1 MLYIASKMEQQ
12 VFCVRVEGFTL
23 PKNVKRKWE
32 QGREAASVRNATLEN
47 LEIKLQA
54 AEQRREVS
62 ILRKGT
68 RLECFCIC
76 DSNGAEEVTIARVLE
91 TNIKPPIC
99 NLAYLSY
106 IIVQP

>member
-1 MLYIASKMEQQ
+1 MLCIAFEMEQQ
-12 VFCVRVEGFTL
+12 VICVRIEGFTL

-32 QGREAASVRNATLEN
+32 QGREAAASARNATLEN

-76 DSNGAEEVTIARVLE
+76 DSNRAWEVTVARVLE
-91 TNIKPPIC
+91 TDINHPYATLHIYPT
-99 NLAYLSY
+99 
-106 IIVQP
+106 

>member
-1 MLYIASKMEQQ
+1 MEQQ
-12 VFCVRVEGFTL
+12 VICVRIEGFTL

-32 QGREAASVRNATLEN
+32 QGREAAASARNATLEN

-76 DSNGAEEVTIARVLE
+76 DSNRAWEVTVARVLE
-91 TNIKPPIC
+91 TDINHPYATLHIYPT
-99 NLAYLSY
+99 
-106 IIVQP
+106 